1 LTAYEDGC
9 SVFCNKSIDLPKPD
23 LLMPFEDLT
32 EDTVKSWVVST
43 VSEEDMLDIKKTLAN
58 RLIESKKET
67 TSNGFPWEQ
76 KESVS
81 V

>member
-1 LTAYEDGC
+1 
-9 SVFCNKSIDLPKPD
+9 
-23 LLMPFEDLT
+23 
-32 EDTVKSWVVST
+32 
-43 VSEEDMLDIKKTLAN
+43 MLDIKKTLAN